1 MNITKYIGIIAILL
15 LGGTLANAQQKE
27 IYNGGILITKH
38 MFERQGDSMLLDI
51 ELDVNN
57 LELSSRRAL
66 TLTPSLIDKENV
78 QPLQSILLNGRN
90 RHKVYV
96 RDVSLGKIEPDTY
109 YTEVKMTDKEQRI
122 IRYRQAIP
130 FAAWMSDAR
139 LVLNEDLCGCGGYS
153 AEAASEELFA
163 VAPAVVPLVR
173 IEQPIYRYI
182 APAREA
188 VKQRTQLHDVY
199 LTFPVNKVVIY
210 PDHFD
215 NAAELARAEEMVEK
229 INTDKN
235 LHIREVVI
243 RGYASPEGSVPSN
256 YRLSEGRAAALK
268 NYLVP
273 RIEGD
278 ALPMRSE
285 SGGED
290 WDGVVEL
297 LDASDLPGR
306 DALLAAIN
314 KCDRSD
320 AAEQALRTL
329 GGGAPYAA
337 LLKTI
342 YPKVRRVL
350 CSVNYTVREFTLD
363 EGRDIIRRN
372 PEQLSHYEM
381 YQVANS
387 YAEGSDEF
395 IEAIRTAARIYPAD
409 EAALHNL
416 EVVQKKYPNNK

>member
-1 MNITKYIGIIAILL
+1 MKLTKYICIALL
-15 LGGTLANAQQKE
+15 LGNMGANAQQKE

-38 MFERQGDSMLLDI
+38 MLERQGDSMLLDI

-57 LELSSRRAL
+57 LKLSSRRAL
-66 TLTPSLIDKENV
+66 TLTPSLVDKENV

-96 RDVSLGKIEPDTY
+96 RDVSLRKTEPDTY
-109 YTEVKMTDKEQRI
+109 YTEVKMTAKEQRI
-122 IRYRQAIP
+122 IRYRKAIP
-130 FAAWMSDAR
+130 FAAWMSGAR
-139 LVLNEDLCGCGGYS
+139 LVLNEDMCGCGGYS
-153 AEAASEELFA
+153 AETASEELFA
-163 VAPAVVPLVR
+163 VAPAVIPLVQ
-173 IEQPIYRYI
+173 IEQPIYHYI
-182 APAREA
+182 APAREE
-188 VKQRTQLHDVY
+188 VKQRTQLRNVY

-210 PDHFD
+210 PDYFD
-215 NAAELARAEEMVEK
+215 NAAELARVEEMVEK
-229 INTDKN
+229 INTDQN

-273 RIEGD
+273 RIKGD

-290 WDGVVEL
+290 WDGVVKL
-297 LDASDLPGR
+297 LAASDIPGH
-306 DALLAAIN
+306 DALLTAIN
-314 KCDRSD
+314 RCDRSD
-320 AAEQALRTL
+320 AAEQALRTID
-329 GGGAPYAA
+329 GGAPYARM
-337 LLKTI
+337 LKDI

-350 CSVNYTVREFTLD
+350 CSVDYTVREFTVD
-363 EGRDIIRRN
+363 EGRNIIRRN

-416 EVVQKKYPNNK
+416 EVVQKKYSSKK